1 MIQEG
6 EPECWRYEPLAVKT
20 DCMMQ
25 HHLNQMTSV
34 DSKGQKPLLRD
45 RRNPFDQLQ
54 IEIVRIAKENPDRI
68 RLTKTLTEEMNTS
81 RSSEGNRSQ
90 SSDRFQDPLE
100 LSDQT
105 PVVR

>member
-1 MIQEG
+1 MIREG
-6 EPECWRYEPLAVKT
+6 EPKCWRCEPLTVKI

-25 HHLNQMTSV
+25 QHLNQMISV
-34 DSKGQKPLLRD
+34 DSKGQKPLLGD

-54 IEIVRIAKENPDRI
+54 IEIVRIVKENPDRI
-68 RLTKTLTEEMNTS
+68 RLIKSLTEEVNMS

-100 LSDQT
+100 LTDQT
-105 PVVR
+105 PVIR